1 MSSPE
6 KESAPIAQNGNTDS
20 NSTGPSKIYLRV
32 PSLESKEYLK
42 AKNIVDIFEG
52 PVKVIFYDSSSSR
65 YINYSSGIAFS
76 EYIYNELVGLIGKE
90 NVVVK

>member
-1 MSSPE
+1 M
-6 KESAPIAQNGNTDS
+6 
-20 NSTGPSKIYLRV
+20 
-32 PSLESKEYLK
+32 
-42 AKNIVDIFEG
+42 DIFEG